1 MPPVTEARRKTLT
14 YTFEG
19 YRGGSREYRRLLT
32 ALFAAGVATF
42 AQLYSPQPLIP
53 QIARDLAISADR
65 AALTI
70 SCSTAGLA
78 LCTLLWA
85 ALADRWGRV
94 RTMTLAL
101 CGATLLGLITPW
113 IQLYPLLL
121 VLRTFEGAFLGGVAG
136 LAVAVIVTE
145 AHISVRAAAAGLYI
159 SGTSVGGLIG
169 RLLSGALTELLS
181 WRVAMFS
188 VSFTGFMAAL
198 IFIVLM
204 PASHDRP
211 CQRAAASAPYADSS
225 WAKVGA
231 LLRNRQEVTLFTA
244 GFALMGAFVSI
255 YNYIG
260 FKLQAAPYHL
270 SPFLLSFIFL
280 IYLLGTVSSGFGGK
294 LAQRG
299 GLKRVFL
306 AACLLMAGGILLTL
320 ARPLPLVIAGLAL
333 LTAAFFA
340 AHALASGWAGAL
352 AGPAK
357 SQATALYN
365 SFYYGGSALIGWGAG
380 LLLPHAGWEG
390 LALSCTALVF
400 FCCLL
405 SALYLPSQGAD
416 TAG

>member
-1 MPPVTEARRKTLT
+1 MTH
-14 YTFEG
+14 TFNG

-53 QIARDLAISADR
+53 QIAQDLDIPADQ
-65 AALTI
+65 AALTV
-70 SCSTAGLA
+70 SCATAGLA

-101 CGATLLGLITPW
+101 SGATALGLATPW
-113 IQLYPLLL
+113 IHHYPLLL
-121 VLRTFEGAFLGGVAG
+121 TLRTLEGAFLGGVAG
-136 LAVAVIVTE
+136 LAVAVIVAE
-145 AHISVRAAAAGLYI
+145 AHASVRATAASLYI
-159 SGTSVGGLIG
+159 SGTSLGGLIG
-169 RLLSGALTELLS
+169 RLLSGSLTELLS

-188 VSFTGFMAAL
+188 VSLTGLLAAL
-198 IFIVLM
+198 IFILLI
-204 PASHDRP
+204 PASHDHP
-211 CQRAAASAPYADSS
+211 AKAPQHPPTPPPHRQGS
-225 WAKVGA
+225 WSKVNTLLQNQQVLA
-231 LLRNRQEVTLFTA
+231 LLIA

-270 SPFLLSFIFL
+270 SPLLLSFIFL
-280 IYLLGTVSSGFGGK
+280 IYLVGTVASGFGAQ

-299 GLKRVFL
+299 GLKPVFL
-306 AACLLMAGGILLTL
+306 GACLLMACGILLTL
-320 ARPLPLVIAGLAL
+320 ASPLPLVIAGLAL

-352 AGPAK
+352 AGPAQ

-365 SFYYGGSALIGWGAG
+365 SFYYCGSALVGWGTG
-380 LLLPHAGWEG
+380 LVLVRAQWPGVALTACA
-390 LALSCTALVF
+390 LVLLSCV
-400 FCCLL
+400 L
-405 SALYLPSQGAD
+405 SAFYLPQQAKSPN
-416 TAG
+416 T

>member
-1 MPPVTEARRKTLT
+1 MPH
-14 YTFEG
+14 TFEG
-19 YRGGSREYRRLLT
+19 YRGGSREYRHLLI

-53 QIARDLAISADR
+53 QIARDLNISADR

-101 CGATLLGLITPW
+101 SGATLLGLITPW
-113 IQLYPLLL
+113 IHHYPLLL
-121 VLRTFEGAFLGGVAG
+121 ALRTIEGAFLGGVAG

-169 RLLSGALTELLS
+169 RLLSGALTELFS
-181 WRVAMFS
+181 WRVAMFA
-188 VSFTGFMAAL
+188 VSLTGFLSAL
-198 IFIVLM
+198 LFIWLI

-211 CQRAAASAPYADSS
+211 SQRTTAHSQQVHSS
-225 WAKVGA
+225 RAKIAG
-231 LLRNRQEVTLFTA
+231 LLRNRQELTLFTA

-260 FKLQAAPYHL
+260 FKLQASPYHL
-270 SPFLLSFIFL
+270 SPLLLSFIFL

-306 AACLLMAGGILLTL
+306 GACLLMGGGILLTL

-365 SFYYGGSALIGWGAG
+365 SFYYGGSALIGWGVG

-390 LALSCTALVF
+390 LALCCAALVF

-405 SALYLPSQGAD
+405 SALYLPSQGTQAE
-416 TAG
+416 G